1 MKRRDFNIMMGGTT
15 IAMHPAMST
24 LSRLFTMDEF
34 TMKHLRGNVGYF
46 VERGGTI
53 MWHIEDGAI
62 VIVDTQFPEQAG
74 HLIKEVEKKSG
85 AAIDYVIN
93 THHHGDHTSGN
104 IAFKGLAKN
113 IVAHENSKINQKAS
127 AESRGNLDKI
137 LLPDTTFADEW
148 KQDVGSESIT
158 MLYWGAGHTN
168 GDALTHFENANVV
181 HMGDLVFN
189 RRFPYI
195 DKGAGASIDNWI
207 NILDRARRH
216 YDDDT
221 IFVCGHSAN
230 GHDIVINKDDM
241 SAFADYLSKV
251 LNFVDG
257 ELKSGKS
264 EEDILKATE
273 IPGAPEWQGKG
284 IERSLSAAIT
294 EVRDGK

>member
-1 MKRRDFNIMMGGTT
+1 MKRRDFNIMMGGTS
-15 IAMHPAMST
+15 IAMHPAIST

-34 TMKHLRGNVGYF
+34 KMKPLRGSVGYYT
-46 VERGGTI
+46 ESGGTI
-53 MWHIEDGAI
+53 VWQIEDGAI

-74 HLIKEVEKKSG
+74 HLINEVEKKSD
-85 AAIDYVIN
+85 AAIDLVIN
-93 THHHGDHTSGN
+93 THHHGDHTAGN
-104 IAFKGLAKN
+104 IVFKGLAKN
-113 IVAHENSKINQKAS
+113 IVAHENSKVNQKAS

-137 LLPDTTFADEW
+137 LLPDTTFAEEW
-148 KQDVGSESIT
+148 HQNVGSESIR

-195 DKGAGASIDNWI
+195 DKGAGASIENWI
-207 NILDRARRH
+207 NILDRTQRH

-230 GHDIVINKDDM
+230 GHDIVINKDDI
-241 SAFADYLSKV
+241 SAFSDYLGQV
-251 LNFVDG
+251 LTFVDG

-264 EEDILKATE
+264 EDEIMEATT
-273 IPGAPEWQGKG
+273 IPGAPEWKGKG
-284 IERSLSAAIT
+284 IGRSLSAAIA
-294 EVRDGK
+294 EIRDNK

>member
-24 LSRLFTMDEF
+24 LTRLFSMEDF

-46 VERGGTI
+46 TERGGTI
-53 MWHIEDGAI
+53 VWQIEDGAI
-62 VIVDTQFPEQAG
+62 VIVDTQFPEQAE
-74 HLIKEVEKKSG
+74 HLIKEVEKKSD

-104 IAFKGLAKN
+104 IAFKNLAKN

-137 LLPDTTFADEW
+137 LLPDTTFVKEW
-148 KQDVGSESIT
+148 KQDIGSESIT
-158 MLYWGAGHTN
+158 MQYWGAGHTD

-189 RRFPYI
+189 RRYPYI
-195 DKGAGASIDNWI
+195 DKGAGASIENWI

-221 IFVCGHSAN
+221 IIVCGHSAN
-230 GHDIVINKDDM
+230 GHGIVIQKDDIA
-241 SAFADYLSKV
+241 AFSDYLGKV
-251 LNFVDG
+251 LTFVDG

-264 EEDILKATE
+264 EEEILEAKE
-273 IPGAPEWQGKG
+273 IPGAPEWTGKG

-294 EVRDGK
+294 EIRDGK

>member
-24 LSRLFTMDEF
+24 LSRLFTLEELK
-34 TMKHLRGNVGYF
+34 MKHLRGNVGYF
-46 VERGGTI
+46 TESGGTI
-53 MWHIEDGAI
+53 VWQIEDGAI

-74 HLIKEVEKKSG
+74 HLIKEVEKKSD

-113 IVAHENSKINQKAS
+113 IVAHENSKSNQKAS

-137 LLPDTTFADEW
+137 LLPDTTFVEEW
-148 KQDVGSESIT
+148 KQDVGSESIS
-158 MLYWGAGHTN
+158 MVYWGAGHTD

-189 RRFPYI
+189 RRYPYI
-195 DKGAGASIDNWI
+195 DKNAGASIENWI
-207 NILDRARRH
+207 NILDLSRRH

-230 GHDIVINKDDM
+230 GHDIVVNKDDI
-241 SAFADYLSKV
+241 SAFADYLSKL

-264 EEDILKATE
+264 EEEILKATE
-273 IPGAPEWQGKG
+273 IPGAPEWTGKG

-294 EVRDGK
+294 EIRDGK

>member
-1 MKRRDFNIMMGGTT
+1 MGGTT

-24 LSRLFTMDEF
+24 LSRLFSMDEF
-34 TMKHLRGNVGYF
+34 TMKHLRGKVGYF
-46 VERGGTI
+46 TESGGTI
-53 MWHIEDGAI
+53 VWQIEDGAI

-74 HLIKEVEKKSG
+74 HLIKEVEKKSE

-104 IAFKGLAKN
+104 IVFKGLAKN
-113 IVAHENSKINQKAS
+113 IVAHENSKTNQKAS

-137 LLPDTTFADEW
+137 LLPDTTFIKEW

-158 MLYWGAGHTN
+158 MLYWGAGHTD

-195 DKGAGASIDNWI
+195 DKGAGASIENWI

-230 GHDIVINKDDM
+230 GHDIVINKEDIA
-241 SAFADYLSKV
+241 AFSDYLGKV
-251 LNFVDG
+251 LTFVEA
-257 ELKSGKS
+257 ELKSGES
-264 EEDILKATE
+264 EEDILNATE
-273 IPGAPEWQGKG
+273 IPGAPEWKGKG

-294 EVRDGK
+294 EIRDGK

>member
-1 MKRRDFNIMMGGTT
+1 MKRRNFNIILGGTT

-24 LSRLFTMDEF
+24 LSRLFSMDEF

-46 VERGGTI
+46 TESGGTI
-53 MWHIEDGAI
+53 VWQIEDGAI

-74 HLIKEVEKKSG
+74 HLIKEVEKKSD

-93 THHHGDHTSGN
+93 THHHGDHTAGN
-104 IAFKGLAKN
+104 IVFKGLAKN
-113 IVAHENSKINQKAS
+113 IVAHENSKTNQKAS

-137 LLPDTTFADEW
+137 LLPDTTFIKEW

-158 MLYWGAGHTN
+158 MLYWGAGHTD

-195 DKGAGASIDNWI
+195 DKGAGASIENWI

-251 LNFVDG
+251 LNFVEG

-273 IPGAPEWQGKG
+273 IPGAPEWKGKG

-294 EVRDGK
+294 EIRDGK